1 VPEALARHNQE
12 DLEISYG
19 LGNFPTNSNTPA
31 ISSENS
37 FGNLTPDLFEE
48 MAEQNMAIGA
58 VRQMPSYR
66 HHTAPKF
73 TEDQPRELKRF
84 FEELANL
91 FGPANIIADSEKKSQ
106 TVRYVEV
113 DTADMWRSLPE
124 FSNEESSYEDWKKK
138 VISLYPGAS
147 EEKRWS
153 IADLDKVIG
162 ERARIGI
169 HTIGDFG
176 AYYRAFYTIS
186 AFLAQKNRLSPA
198 EQSRLFI
205 KGLSEELWHKIFTRM
220 SIRDP
225 DHDPDDYWPLEDV
238 RKAGEYVLN
247 GTNPPILPNGGIA
260 IGHASNAAGTNQN
273 GEALGKT
280 VKQEDLA
287 GILEKFTQQIV
298 NVLSAKNTSSGPS
311 NYQPASNFPSRGFSG
326 GFADGKR
333 ACHFCGSEFHLLS
346 NCDKVDKCLKEGKC
360 IRNAEGR
367 LVLPGGGYIPR
378 HINGKNMWERFE
390 EWHIQNPGQL
400 AKGIL
405 SSSTIEGLMYD
416 CVPGTR
422 VTESGSTYVGTLRM
436 TPGDEEIYRLERQLN
451 ALKKKQIFDGVE
463 IPYSNAHKPKEIPK
477 GPITKAV
484 PKTPKEAEPMQDR
497 QGKGQSTETIRPIAE
512 GPVHP
517 YANIPEARYAPPV
530 TKNFGAP
537 MDKPTRERDMPAYR
551 TVAPI
556 AEKSL
561 VEEVYKR
568 AVYDTK
574 VVLTVEELLNISP
587 DFREKFRREST
598 PRRVSIKEMEKN
610 IGATVRLH
618 KFEENPFRGEGRIE
632 EVFESTETSKEM
644 GFSKEEREISKD
656 EQISLGGNANSE
668 AGDSSQDMEGY
679 VVPDH
684 YEAYLRTL
692 KPGQERMEL
701 TVAKESHSLR
711 TLMLEVDQ
719 RLEVEAIID
728 PGCQIVAISE
738 DICHRQGLI
747 YDPTIQLNM
756 QSANGEVD
764 RSLGLARNV
773 PCCIGPITL
782 FLQMHVIRE
791 AAYDILL
798 GRPFDVLTESVVRNY
813 DDENQTITI
822 RDPNSGKIVTI
833 PTLPKLR
840 RRHPGYPGS
849 SINFQVLSR
858 N

>member
-1 VPEALARHNQE
+1 VPEDLARHNQE
-12 DLEISYG
+12 DLEISDD
-19 LGNFPTNSNTPA
+19 LGNFAENSNTP
-31 ISSENS
+31 STPLEDS
-37 FGNLTPDLFEE
+37 FRNIPPELEEE
-48 MAEQNMAIGA
+48 MAEQNGTIGA

-91 FGPANIIADSEKKSQ
+91 FGPANITADSEKKSQ

-124 FSNEESSYEDWKKK
+124 FSNEEASYEDWKKK
-138 VISLYPGAS
+138 VVSLYPGAS

-260 IGHASNAAGTNQN
+260 NGHASNAAGTSQ
-273 GEALGKT
+273 GGDGLARA

-298 NVLSAKNTSSGPS
+298 NVLSMKNTSAGPS
-311 NYQPASNFPSRGFSG
+311 NFQQPSNFPNRGFSS

-333 ACHFCGSEFHLLS
+333 VCHFCGSEFHLLS
-346 NCDKVDKCLKEGKC
+346 NCDKVDRCMKEGKC

-367 LVLPGGGYIPR
+367 LVLPGGGFIPR

-390 EWHIQNPGQL
+390 EWHRQNPGQL

-416 CVPGTR
+416 CVPGAR

-436 TPGDEEIYRLERQLN
+436 TPGEEEIDRLERQLN
-451 ALKKKQIFDGVE
+451 ALRKKQIFDGVE
-463 IPYSNAHKPKEIPK
+463 IPYSNVHKAKEFPK

-484 PKTPKEAEPMQDR
+484 PKTPKEAEQGQDG
-497 QGKGQSTETIRPIAE
+497 QGKGKAMEAARSNAE

-517 YANIPEARYAPPV
+517 YANIPEARYAPPA

-537 MDKPTRERDMPAYR
+537 MEKPTRERDMPAYR

-561 VEEVYKR
+561 VEDVYKR

-610 IGATVRLH
+610 LEPSVRLH
-618 KFEENPFRGEGRIE
+618 LVEGSPFKSEGRIE
-632 EVFESTETSKEM
+632 EGSESTEVSKEM
-644 GFSKEEREISKD
+644 EYAKGDRKIPREA
-656 EQISLGGNANSE
+656 QLGLGENANS
-668 AGDSSQDMEGY
+668 GIGNGNWDMEGY

-684 YEAYLRTL
+684 YETYLKTL
-692 KPGQERMEL
+692 QPGQERLEL

-711 TLMLEVDQ
+711 MLMMEVDKGP
-719 RLEVEAIID
+719 EVESIVD
-728 PGCQIVAISE
+728 PGCQIIAVSE
-738 DICHRQGLI
+738 AICHNLGLS

-756 QSANGEVD
+756 RSANGEID

-773 PCCIGPITL
+773 PCRIGPITL

-791 AAYDILL
+791 AAYDVLL

-813 DDENQTITI
+813 EDEHQTITI

-833 PTLPKLR
+833 PTLPKLGR
-840 RRHPGYPGS
+840 RPRGS
-849 SINFQVLSR
+849 AVNFQVLSM